1 MIIHSSATGL
11 DGDADATRAGVNLE
25 FWRAG
30 GPLSHLPPELARQ
43 FEQEGWDGHMAMD
56 SQSLAGDPYVIL
68 GAAAASTS
76 RLLLGTG
83 VTNTLTREL
92 SVTAAAI
99 TTVHAQSNGRAVLGI
114 GRGDSALAFLG
125 RGPVSVNEFEG
136 ALTVL
141 QALLSGEEVAF
152 TGGSERDALAGSKRA
167 VGGRMPD
174 GSRLRWIPE
183 GLPKVPLDVAATGPR
198 VITVASRIAERVTLS
213 VGADEKRV
221 AAAVALALA
230 ARRGAG
236 LDPRLLKLGAQ
247 VVVVPHDNLTAA
259 RDWARPMVASLARF
273 KVLDPAAPSPD
284 ENSPVLDRL
293 RDEYDMTRHSTVD
306 NVADDALP
314 DDFIDRFAIVGSVD
328 HCIERLVRLV
338 ALGID
343 HFHTVGVIFDPQA
356 EEVTRNLFV
365 SQVMPAVRQAARP
378 LG

>member
-1 MIIHSSATGL
+1 MIIQSSATGP
-11 DGDADATRAGVNLE
+11 DSEPDPTGPGVNLE

-43 FEQEGWDGHMAMD
+43 FEHEGWDGHMAMD

-92 SVTAAAI
+92 AVTAAAI
-99 TTVHAQSNGRAVLGI
+99 TTVQAQSNGRAVLGI

-125 RGPVSVNEFEG
+125 RGPVTVNEFEQS
-136 ALTVL
+136 LTVL

-152 TGGSERDALAGSKRA
+152 TGGPERSAITGSARA
-167 VGGRMPD
+167 VGGRMPE
-174 GSRLRWIPE
+174 GSRLGWIPKD
-183 GLPKVPLDVAATGPR
+183 LPKVPLDVAATGPR

-213 VGADEKRV
+213 VGADGERV

-230 ARRGAG
+230 ARQEAG
-236 LDPRLLKLGAQ
+236 LDQRLKLGAQ
-247 VVVVPHDNLTAA
+247 VVVIPHDDLTAA

-284 ENSPVLDRL
+284 EDSPVLDRL

-306 NVADDALP
+306 KMADDALP
-314 DDFIDRFAIVGSVD
+314 DEFIDRFAIVGSVD
-328 HCIERLVRLV
+328 HCIQRLVRLV
-338 ALGID
+338 ALEID
-343 HFHTVGVIFDPQA
+343 HFHTVGVIFDPHA

-365 SQVMPAVRQAARP
+365 SEVMPAVRRAAR
-378 LG
+378 